1 MAWWCFDEAVQYF
14 EEILLVLKTKTNKT
28 NKKKRVDNGY
38 WISDVLVQH
47 EYLDGVSVHVNVCG
61 AAEAPEE
68 QVGKWTA
75 SKSSLAKVLY
85 KVDLLAF

>member
-1 MAWWCFDEAVQYF
+1 MQYF
-14 EEILLVLKTKTNKT
+14 EEIFLVLKTKTNKKK
-28 NKKKRVDNGY
+28 NKKLRVDKGY
-38 WISDVLVQH
+38 WISDVLVQR
-47 EYLDGVSVHVNVCG
+47 EYLDGVSVNVCG

-68 QVGKWTA
+68 QVGKRMA